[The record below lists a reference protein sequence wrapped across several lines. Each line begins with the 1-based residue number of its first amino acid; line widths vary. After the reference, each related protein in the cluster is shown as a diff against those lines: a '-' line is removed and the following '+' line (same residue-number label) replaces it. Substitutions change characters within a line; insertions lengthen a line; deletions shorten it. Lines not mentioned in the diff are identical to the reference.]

1 MIRKTAVVMLCCVI
15 FNAISTRLLAQD
27 YGDNRESKGPVRMS
41 VRTYGE
47 YTDNRDSTA
56 DGDSTFDFYI
66 QPRLDLESSWADKDG
81 RMVFYYMPSYRW
93 RSDPN
98 SLQNENEWFHDV
110 GVDVNHKAGGVSLRL
125 NELFNYTDD
134 PAVQDGGRT
143 LRSDASFIYNR
154 VAAGAMM
161 DFGRVA
167 LADIYG
173 QHRIKRYDK
182 KEVADESDEDSLLG
196 GVYLMGKLGGKN
208 STIGIGAEAGAQDY
222 SSAKGVER
230 GFTSAKFVA
239 GMDNVHAN
247 LRTRLRAGIQTVEYD
262 DEALGSDEL
271 PSASASI
278 EYIQTPEREMPGNRF
293 ALSASYGLRES
304 DVYPF
309 AAQKTTALSALWDME
324 VVPGSVMLTLSA
336 SCRLGEYEREA
347 LPAGGVTDPD
357 TGAPRAVGDET
368 TVVGS
373 LEVVYKVN
381 DNTSVRAAQVY
392 EDVDSDVRPS
402 FTKNTTRLALWYEF

>member
-1 MIRKTAVVMLCCVI
+1 MIRKTAVVAICCVI
-15 FNAISTRLLAQD
+15 VSAISARLLAQD
-27 YGDNRESKGPVRMS
+27 SGDKESKGPVRMS

-66 QPRLDLESSWADKDG
+66 QPRLDVESSWAGKDG

-93 RSDPN
+93 RSDPS

-110 GVDVNHKAGGVSLRL
+110 GVDVNHNAGGVGLRL

-134 PAVQDGGRT
+134 PAVQEGGRT

-154 VAAGAMM
+154 VAAGALM

-167 LADIYG
+167 LADLYG
-173 QHRIKRYDK
+173 QHSIKRYDK
-182 KEVADESDEDSLLG
+182 KEVADESDEDSLMG
-196 GVYLMGKLGGKN
+196 GVYLRAKLGGKN
-208 STIGIGAEAGAQDY
+208 SAMGIGGEVGEQNY
-222 SSAKGVER
+222 SSAKGLER
-230 GFTSAKFVA
+230 GFTTAKFVA
-239 GMDNVHAN
+239 GLENAHAN
-247 LRTRLRAGIQTVEYD
+247 LRTSVRAGIQTVEYD
-262 DEALGSDEL
+262 DAALGSDEL

-309 AAQKTTALSALWDME
+309 AAQKTTAVSALWDME
-324 VVPGSVMLTLSA
+324 VVPSSVMLTLSA
-336 SCRLGEYEREA
+336 SYRLGEYERDA
-347 LPAGGVTDPD
+347 LPAGGSVDPN
-357 TGAPRAVGDET
+357 TGSLRAVGDET

-381 DNTSVRAAQVY
+381 SNTSLRGAQVY